1 MSALINTVRNL
12 KEHPTVKENRKNMQ
26 LEKINKNS
34 EIDKK
39 RKSSIKNNVKP
50 TKKFSIDLAESIN
63 FQNTYTSQENK
74 KENKNENILKDSFNQ
89 TFKQPVYKN
98 RNSNVFNSSNAF
110 RKGKTKYILNL
121 LNDASIKKYKQSCIS
136 FLKEDDLIKNLYEGN
151 GFEKNN
157 FSYDNFIDKYFFN
170 NKLFLYKLEIMLMS
184 EEFAKKNAKE
194 KFFKKEIINYLNNL
208 KNEKE
213 YIDKINI
220 LKSSFDNQFSFIKNF
235 DLNK

>member
-12 KEHPTVKENRKNMQ
+12 KEHATVKKSRKNME
-26 LEKINKNS
+26 LEKINKNLDN
-34 EIDKK
+34 DKK
-39 RKSSIKNNVKP
+39 RKSTIKNVKP

-63 FQNTYTSQENK
+63 FQNMYTSQDNK
-74 KENKNENILKDSFNQ
+74 KENKTENILKESLNQ
-89 TFKQPVYKN
+89 TFKSPNNKN
-98 RNSNVFNSSNAF
+98 KNSNIFNSSNAF

-157 FSYDNFIDKYFFN
+157 FSYDNFIEKNFFN

-184 EEFAKKNAKE
+184 EEFTKKNAKE
-194 KFFKKEIINYLNNL
+194 KFFKKEIMYYLNNL

-213 YIDKINI
+213 YIDKINN

-235 DLNK
+235 DFNK